1 MGKKKRAPVGGGA
14 EPAQNSPSP
23 GPSNASPKAPSH
35 PTQPPPTSLS
45 PQAAQSQNQGTAGS
59 NPTGGE
65 RTIIATSPTLPSPTP
80 APDIPP
86 EQSLTLTNARR
97 PNRGVS
103 GTNVKLITNHFVLKI
118 KSPLIHHYKVEYPP
132 HANNDISRSFKDGF
146 TEKLLRRL
154 IEEFQQT
161 LQQIIHDGC
170 RNIYSSF
177 PLPLEGDAKEFT
189 ITLPE
194 SADPNEVHRVRI
206 TKTSLV
212 VNNKALTRFVR
223 SQISRTNKVDTAMN
237 AVNIAM
243 ATLLE
248 KNPDLVRERKWHINF
263 GQSRELGQ
271 GLATCA
277 GYLKS
282 TRPAP
287 GRILLNVDLSDRLLY
302 QQGELLTLCLKFL
315 GKEDLGPSAMANL
328 QPSDLAEL
336 NRFFGGCLV
345 RLTHRRSNNMRRI
358 RKFVRQSAREITWI
372 NTSGEVQ
379 NIAQYFTIAY
389 GRNLQFQHLPLID
402 VSSGPLSPPIYAPLE
417 VCVVPNG
424 VIMERGLPWACIK
437 NVPSHPMRRPEQRL
451 REIQEAHQVINH
463 HDSLTYEPYGIE
475 VGKELLRLQGRVLP
489 PPKLVYGSPKMEVP
503 TTEEIEQHQ
512 LYCPGK
518 IRGWMVLVLENQNS
532 TATQLVD
539 RIKEDLS
546 RAATSV
552 GMQGLDVTPLVEW
565 ANPQGNIVKTL
576 EDMYIRFRR
585 HHSHPPS
592 LIVVITSD
600 RGVIYNSIKYFGDM
614 KAGVATQCISSK
626 LAMKANNS
634 WYLMRL
640 IWKINAKL
648 GGIKLIPSTESVPL
662 LGDPDQPVMIMG
674 ASVSERGLRSE
685 AGRPLF
691 TSVVGSVDTHGTKYV
706 ATIKPQKNKD
716 LGQNLIDGIREATG
730 RLVHSHAQYKVGVEH
745 IKQDLAYPKR
755 VILYR
760 QGVSEGEYKKTIKRE
775 IEELK
780 MAFKDRHIDPQLTYI
795 VVGRR
800 NHVRFFPEYPNDPEA
815 SDQKGG
821 NVKAGLV
828 VDTDIGHPFEFD
840 WYAVYHEVPTGTSRP
855 VHFTVAHDENNLS
868 ADALQQLTYA
878 LCHLNARSPRSISIP
893 TPLFYANL
901 VRERAYTHY
910 DPRDVFKYFAPRQ
923 ANPEEEDG
931 NIFMEYHE
939 KFMDVHPATSQSM
952 YFI

>member
-23 GPSNASPKAPSH
+23 GPSNASPTAPSH

-223 SQISRTNKVDTAMN
+223 SQISRTNKVDTAMS

-336 NRFFGGCLV
+336 NRFF
-345 RLTHRRSNNMRRI
+345 
-358 RKFVRQSAREITWI
+358 
-372 NTSGEVQ
+372 
-379 NIAQYFTIAY
+379 
-389 GRNLQFQHLPLID
+389 
-402 VSSGPLSPPIYAPLE
+402 

-626 LAMKANNS
+626 LALKANNS
-634 WYLMRL
+634 WYFMKL
-640 IWKINAKL
+640 IWKINAKV

-780 MAFKDRHIDPQLTYI
+780 SAFDLISYGPLLNT
-795 VVGRR
+795 
-800 NHVRFFPEYPNDPEA
+800 
-815 SDQKGG
+815 
-821 NVKAGLV
+821 
-828 VDTDIGHPFEFD
+828 
-840 WYAVYHEVPTGTSRP
+840 TS
-855 VHFTVAHDENNLS
+855 S
-868 ADALQQLTYA
+868 
-878 LCHLNARSPRSISIP
+878 SGI
-893 TPLFYANL
+893 
-901 VRERAYTHY
+901 
-910 DPRDVFKYFAPRQ
+910 
-923 ANPEEEDG
+923 
-931 NIFMEYHE
+931 
-939 KFMDVHPATSQSM
+939 
-952 YFI
+952 